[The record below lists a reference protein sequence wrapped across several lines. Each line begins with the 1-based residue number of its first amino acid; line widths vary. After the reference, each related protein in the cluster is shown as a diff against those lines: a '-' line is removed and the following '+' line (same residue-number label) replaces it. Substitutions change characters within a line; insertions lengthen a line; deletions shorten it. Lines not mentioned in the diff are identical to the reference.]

1 MGHHNIAKSN
11 YHVFADRL
19 NLFPQGAPESETLFA
34 ILRHLFTDYEAGL
47 LAQVPL
53 RPFSARKISGI
64 WKLSE
69 PECRKILEDLAKR
82 ALVMDMRDESD
93 HQLFVLP
100 PPIIGFIEFT
110 LMRTRGD
117 IDQKVLSELYHR
129 YLVEE
134 KEFVQDFFFSTQTRV
149 TRTIVNEDTVTEENR
164 TSILEYESAL
174 SLLKSSGNIGVSLC
188 FCRHKARH
196 LGHACQAP
204 EEVCLTLGTTAQTLA
219 RHDHARLIDY
229 SEASDIIALSREN
242 NLVHIGENVQKHV
255 SFICNCCGCCCEL
268 LQTAKQF
275 GKFHPV
281 ETSNFEAQISSSI
294 CIRCGKC
301 VKFCPIH
308 AISQSSW
315 EIPIIDKESCLGCG
329 ICAKV
334 CPKKAVQ
341 MLSRPK
347 RHVTPLNTSH
357 RILWE
362 AVEKGT
368 LQHLIFDT
376 KAYASHRALG
386 TVLGVILKFPP
397 VKAFL
402 AAKQLH
408 SVFLHKLISDK
419 NSVR

>member
-1 MGHHNIAKSN
+1 MGHHNIAKSS
-11 YHVFADRL
+11 YHGLADRL
-19 NLFPQGAPESETLFA
+19 NLFPQGAPPSETLFA
-34 ILRHLFTDYEAGL
+34 ILRYLFTEYEAGL

-53 RPFSARKISGI
+53 RFFSARKISSI

-69 PECRKILEDLAKR
+69 SECRKILEDLAKR
-82 ALVMDMRDESD
+82 ALIMDLRDEND
-93 HQLFVLP
+93 NQLFVLP

-117 IDQKVLSELYHR
+117 IDQKILSELYHK

-174 SLLKSSGNIGVSLC
+174 SILKNSSNIGVSLC

-229 SEASDIIALSREN
+229 SEASDIIALSRAN

-281 ETSNFEAQISSSI
+281 ETSNFAAHICQDLCIS
-294 CIRCGKC
+294 CGKC
-301 VKFCPIH
+301 VRICPIQ
-308 AISQSSW
+308 AISQTVG
-315 EIPIIDKESCLGCG
+315 EVPVIDEESCLGCG
-329 ICAKV
+329 VCARV
-334 CPKKAVQ
+334 CPKKTIQ
-341 MLSRPK
+341 MLPRPK
-347 RHVTPLNTSH
+347 RHITPLNTSH
-357 RILWE
+357 RILLE

-397 VKAFL
+397 VKALL

-419 NSVR
+419 ISGR